1 MRFRH
6 SPMSFAIALACAA
19 GAACAASGAD
29 NEHGPTFLDEGGSDA
44 TARPEGGGDA
54 SQETSTPGSDA
65 TQEVGVVDAL
75 GESKSSDGGE
85 GEASGEAATDASD
98 AGAGDTGAVC
108 TSTMALLAA
117 GPASLAEAVYASGQ
131 WSMASTVSGGAA
143 AAPTL
148 VPFGG
153 GY

>member
-44 TARPEGGGDA
+44 TARPEGGLDA
-54 SQETSTPGSDA
+54 SQEVSTPGFDA
-65 TQEVGVVDAL
+65 ALEGGVVDAADEDR
-75 GESKSSDGGE
+75 GSDAGSQD
-85 GEASGEAATDASD
+85 AAPEAAIDASD
-98 AGAGDTGAVC
+98 TGSGDTGAVC

-117 GPASLAEAVYASGQ
+117 GPSSLAEAVYASAQ
-131 WSMASTVSGGAA
+131 WSAANTVA
-143 AAPTL
+143 
-148 VPFGG
+148 
-153 GY
+153 